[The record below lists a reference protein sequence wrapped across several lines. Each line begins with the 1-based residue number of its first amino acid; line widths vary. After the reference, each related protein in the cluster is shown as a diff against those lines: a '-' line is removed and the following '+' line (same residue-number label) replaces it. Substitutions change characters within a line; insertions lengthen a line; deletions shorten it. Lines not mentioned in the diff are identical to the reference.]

1 MGRSSPAF
9 GHSIGPKHVS
19 ARSDERRIEEVE
31 GNIVVKKER
40 NQFSFLL
47 PFLLGAV
54 IGGIGGAIFGT
65 LMAPYFSAIK
75 SLGGKLLR
83 RGDADQ
89 PKFELLL
96 Q

>member
-1 MGRSSPAF
+1 
-9 GHSIGPKHVS
+9 
-19 ARSDERRIEEVE
+19 
-31 GNIVVKKER
+31 VKNER
-40 NQFSFLL
+40 NQLAFLV

-54 IGGIGGAIFGT
+54 IGGFGGAIFGT

-75 SLGGKLLR
+75 SLGGKVLR
-83 RGDADQ
+83 RGDSDQ

>member
-1 MGRSSPAF
+1 
-9 GHSIGPKHVS
+9 
-19 ARSDERRIEEVE
+19 
-31 GNIVVKKER
+31 VKNER
-40 NQFSFLL
+40 NQLAFLV

-54 IGGIGGAIFGT
+54 IGGFGGTIFGT

-75 SLGGKLLR
+75 SLGGKVLR
-83 RGDADQ
+83 RGDSDQ